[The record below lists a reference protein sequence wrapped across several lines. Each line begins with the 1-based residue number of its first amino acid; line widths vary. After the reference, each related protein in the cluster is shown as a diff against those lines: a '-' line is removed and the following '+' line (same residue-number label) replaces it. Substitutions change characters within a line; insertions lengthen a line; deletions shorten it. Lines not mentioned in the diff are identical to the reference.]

1 MPTDDQTLLHRM
13 QQGDESAFGEIFSHY
28 HQRLLMEAFFILQD
42 EQQAKDIVQEIFIEF
57 WKKQHWKNIHSLS
70 AYLGTA
76 VRNRCLNHLQSAK
89 TAEKR
94 QEAYKYLASVR
105 ETADESSYNS
115 IAIHPDDKIDQMHV
129 AIDNLPQKTAEIFR
143 LYYLEKKK
151 RSVIAGELG
160 ISVNT
165 VKTVLLRGLKVLR
178 SKLK

>member
-1 MPTDDQTLLHRM
+1 M
-13 QQGDESAFGEIFSHY
+13 QQGDETAFGEIFSHY

-76 VRNRCLNHLQSAK
+76 VRNRCLNYLQSAR

-94 QEAYKYLASVR
+94 QEAYKYLASAQD
-105 ETADESSYNS
+105 TAEDPSYTNIEVHRDE
-115 IAIHPDDKIDQMHV
+115 KIDQMQM
-129 AIDNLPQKTAEIFR
+129 ALDNLPQKTAEIFR
-143 LYYLEKKK
+143 LYYIEKKK

-165 VKTVLLRGLKVLR
+165 VKTVLLRGLKTLR